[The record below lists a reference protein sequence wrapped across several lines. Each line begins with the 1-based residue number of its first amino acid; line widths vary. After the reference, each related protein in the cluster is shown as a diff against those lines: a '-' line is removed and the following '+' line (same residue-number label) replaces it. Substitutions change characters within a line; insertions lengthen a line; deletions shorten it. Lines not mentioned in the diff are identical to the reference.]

1 MKTTVDI
8 PDEMLREMMRNAK
21 TQTKR
26 EAILSAIE
34 DFNRKFR
41 QRELIKLLGTFR
53 NMMTQQELMDMR
65 FERGKYAPKSLARRT
80 AKHASKKKP

>member
-8 PDEMLREMMRNAK
+8 PDDMLREMMRNAK

-26 EAILSAIE
+26 EAILAAIE

-41 QRELIKLLGTFR
+41 QRKLIKLLGTFE
-53 NMMTQQELMDMR
+53 NMMSQEELMDMR
-65 FERGKYAPKSLARRT
+65 FERGKYAPK
-80 AKHASKKKP
+80 KKKS